1 MFELSGV
8 SVEVARESMRLAAHK
23 LPVQT
28 KFVIRDTET
37 AGDFVVD
44 EDVLLDSAEVQA
56 GDDVEAETPATVEV

>member
-1 MFELSGV
+1 
-8 SVEVARESMRLAAHK
+8 
-23 LPVQT
+23 VQT